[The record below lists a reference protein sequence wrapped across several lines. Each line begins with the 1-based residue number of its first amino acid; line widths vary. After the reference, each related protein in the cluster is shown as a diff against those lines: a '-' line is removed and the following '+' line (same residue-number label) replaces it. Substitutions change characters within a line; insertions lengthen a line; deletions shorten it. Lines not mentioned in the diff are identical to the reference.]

1 MDSQGAGHKQNIINY
16 RQTRV
21 HNTNK
26 KSSSEYFHTLTL
38 SRPKEKLSHNFK
50 PSSWNIACIQLAT
63 YSQQTTIHKS
73 FRSSLVTLPAVSQH
87 TQLQENQTQYI
98 VYIH

>member
-50 PSSWNIACIQLAT
+50 PVRVCGAPDVHS
-63 YSQQTTIHKS
+63 
-73 FRSSLVTLPAVSQH
+73 
-87 TQLQENQTQYI
+87 TQPTCCGPRYI
-98 VYIH
+98 SPFV